1 MSESNNTQRNNI
13 ETIDMRD
20 KSTAE
25 QNAANRQVELISNAL
40 ERAKTNEGYWLNVA
54 GRFSP
59 SFYPKGI
66 SVSPFNSLTL
76 GLHSEEN
83 GYKSANYT
91 TFREAKN
98 QGASVLAKQKG
109 APFIWYNW
117 KDYVNRNNPD
127 DKITRADYL
136 KLPMEDRKQFKGIH
150 NREIFTLFNMDQTT
164 LPLVD
169 KERYQKL
176 LEQSGSSIER
186 LHTKNEETKL
196 RMSVNDFILKMRDN
210 LVPVRRDTSGVA
222 RYDSTKDVV
231 YMPEQK
237 HFAHYHDYV
246 QEMLRQVVTATGHQ
260 QRLAREGMVM
270 DGAKAPSEDAE
281 KYERLI
287 AELTSGIKMQEMGLP
302 SKISG
307 DNIQLIEY
315 WQRELR
321 ENPCLIDAIE
331 SDVNNALDAIHRAE
345 DGQRIEYK
353 TEINQQEIQNEREKQ
368 RPKVDSHECAIMLD
382 IIRQGGMRVDDRNFA
397 SSEEKEAF
405 LKKFSLVHYENEKNY
420 GLSKTDSDDPDVV
433 DLAYTKAVEEGSN
446 MSNALSEY
454 MPSEWNV
461 RSGRYVVAD
470 TLHDIPNK
478 ENRQMV
484 IVKDTKTGLTDVVL
498 PACAA
503 TGGFVVL
510 SADDKRPFHLTPD
523 EVMSEAERNEANAKI
538 EKNDL
543 PGFNKDRIESALMK
557 SGSSYVRFYNNDG
570 SLGYRP
576 DDHYFEN
583 KDVSVAKLKGW
594 ELREISK
601 LDISEAVKQV
611 VAPSFEQ
618 IQMLRDDKGRWAMYM
633 KPENGNGFSVYPDKA
648 DLNQFFSTIKQGQ
661 MEESNLLRNEL
672 AQKYYALE
680 QNKPELKVDLFDLGA
695 SKEDTDKISRVS
707 IYRTKDTHKLYCL
720 PKIEGIDN
728 IKEREITQ
736 EQWQKA
742 WLAGNITEYKKA
754 LAAKIYADVLH
765 PEQHLAN
772 DNTVSAKFL
781 EQYESLKTKHPDALL
796 LFRVDD
802 TYRSYIADVPIMQKS
817 LGLEKVEIT
826 KDGTD
831 EKVDMV
837 SFPHYALDSYL
848 PKLIRDGNRVA
859 ICDQLEEPKQT
870 MKETPKEEIREDN
883 TEHVRTGMRM

>member
-1 MSESNNTQRNNI
+1 
-13 ETIDMRD
+13 MRD
-20 KSTAE
+20 KSTVE

-76 GLHSEEN
+76 GLHCEEN
-83 GYKSANYT
+83 GYKSAFYT

-127 DKITRADYL
+127 NKITRADYL

-150 NREIFTLFNMDQTT
+150 NREIFTLFNLDQTT

-353 TEINQQEIQNEREKQ
+353 TEINQLEIQNEREKQ

-397 SSEEKEAF
+397 SREDKEAF

-478 ENRQMV
+478 ENRQIV

-510 SADDKRPFHLTPD
+510 SADDKRFQKQ
-523 EVMSEAERNEANAKI
+523 NAMRQM
-538 EKNDL
+538 
-543 PGFNKDRIESALMK
+543 P
-557 SGSSYVRFYNNDG
+557 
-570 SLGYRP
+570 
-576 DDHYFEN
+576 
-583 KDVSVAKLKGW
+583 KL
-594 ELREISK
+594 RR
-601 LDISEAVKQV
+601 
-611 VAPSFEQ
+611 
-618 IQMLRDDKGRWAMYM
+618 M
-633 KPENGNGFSVYPDKA
+633 
-648 DLNQFFSTIKQGQ
+648 T
-661 MEESNLLRNEL
+661 
-672 AQKYYALE
+672 
-680 QNKPELKVDLFDLGA
+680 
-695 SKEDTDKISRVS
+695 
-707 IYRTKDTHKLYCL
+707 C
-720 PKIEGIDN
+720 
-728 IKEREITQ
+728 
-736 EQWQKA
+736 
-742 WLAGNITEYKKA
+742 
-754 LAAKIYADVLH
+754 
-765 PEQHLAN
+765 
-772 DNTVSAKFL
+772 
-781 EQYESLKTKHPDALL
+781 
-796 LFRVDD
+796 
-802 TYRSYIADVPIMQKS
+802 
-817 LGLEKVEIT
+817 
-826 KDGTD
+826 
-831 EKVDMV
+831 
-837 SFPHYALDSYL
+837 LDSIKTVL
-848 PKLIRDGNRVA
+848 SL
-859 ICDQLEEPKQT
+859 LS
-870 MKETPKEEIREDN
+870 
-883 TEHVRTGMRM
+883 

>member
-1 MSESNNTQRNNI
+1 
-13 ETIDMRD
+13 MRD

-25 QNAANRQVELISNAL
+25 QNAATRQVELISNAL
-40 ERAKTNEGYWLNVA
+40 ERAKTNESYWLNVA

-59 SFYPKGI
+59 SFYPKGV
-66 SVSPFNSLTL
+66 SVSSFNSLTL

-83 GYKSANYT
+83 GYKSAFYT

-136 KLPMEDRKQFKGIH
+136 KLPSEEKKQFKGIH
-150 NREIFTLFNMDQTT
+150 NREIFTLFNLDQTT

-169 KERYQKL
+169 KERYQKI
-176 LEQSGSSIER
+176 LEQSGCSIER

-196 RMSVNDFILKMRDN
+196 RISVNDFILKMRDN
-210 LVPVRRDTSGVA
+210 LVPVKRDTSGVA
-222 RYDSTKDVV
+222 RYDTTKDVV

-237 HFAHYHDYV
+237 HFAHYHDYI
-246 QEMLRQVVTATGHQ
+246 QEMLRQVVTAAGHQ

-287 AELTSGIKMQEMGLP
+287 AELSSGIKMQEMGLP
-302 SKISG
+302 SKISN
-307 DNIQLIEY
+307 DNIQLIDY

-345 DGQRIEYK
+345 DGQRIVYK
-353 TEINQQEIQNEREKQ
+353 TEINQQEIQHEREKQ

-397 SSEEKEAF
+397 SPEDKEAF
-405 LKKFSLVHYENEKNY
+405 LKKFSLEHYENEKNY

-433 DLAYTKAVEEGSN
+433 DLAYTKAVKEGSR
-446 MSNALSEY
+446 MSNVLSEY

-461 RSGRYVVAD
+461 RSGRYAVAD

-478 ENRQMV
+478 DTREMV
-484 IVKDTKTGLTDVVL
+484 IVKDMKTGLTDVIL

-503 TGGFVVL
+503 TGGFVVM

-538 EKNDL
+538 ERNDL
-543 PGFNKDRIESALMK
+543 PGFNKERIEAALMK

-583 KDVSVAKLKGW
+583 KDVGIAKLKGW
-594 ELREISK
+594 ELKEISK
-601 LDISEAVKQV
+601 LDVSEAVKQV

-618 IQMLRDDKGRWAMYM
+618 IQMLRDDKGRWAMYL
-633 KPENGNGFSVYPDKA
+633 KPENEDGFSVYPDKA

-661 MEESNLLRNEL
+661 MEEGQQLRNEL
-672 AQKYYALE
+672 ALKYHVLV

-695 SKEDTDKISRVS
+695 SKEDTDRISRVS

-720 PKIEGIDN
+720 PKIEGMDDV
-728 IKEREITQ
+728 KEREITQ
-736 EQWQKA
+736 EQWQKI
-742 WLAGNITEYKKA
+742 WLAKDINEYKKA
-754 LAAKIYADVLH
+754 LAARIYADVLH
-765 PEQHLAN
+765 PERHIANENTISEKMLAQF
-772 DNTVSAKFL
+772 D
-781 EQYESLKTKHPDALL
+781 SLKAKHPDALL
-796 LFRVDD
+796 LFRVGDN
-802 TYRSYIADVPIMQKS
+802 YQSYKQDVASVQKA
-817 LGLEKVEIT
+817 LGLEKAETVKE
-826 KDGTD
+826 GTSD
-831 EKVDMV
+831 KVDMV
-837 SFPHYALDSYL
+837 SFPTFDLDRYL
-848 PKLIRDGNRVA
+848 PKLIRSGNRVA
-859 ICDQLEEPKQT
+859 ICDPLEEPKQA
-870 MKETPKEEIREDN
+870 MKETANEKVREENSEENIQR
-883 TEHVRTGMRM
+883 VRTGMRM

>member
-1 MSESNNTQRNNI
+1 
-13 ETIDMRD
+13 MRD

-25 QNAANRQVELISNAL
+25 QNAATRQVELISNAL
-40 ERAKTNEGYWLNVA
+40 ERAKTNESYWLNVA

-59 SFYPKGI
+59 SFYPKGV
-66 SVSPFNSLTL
+66 SVSSFNSLTL

-83 GYKSANYT
+83 GYKSAFYT

-136 KLPMEDRKQFKGIH
+136 KLPSEEKKQFKGIH
-150 NREIFTLFNMDQTT
+150 NREIFTLFNLDQTT

-169 KERYQKL
+169 KERYQKI
-176 LEQSGSSIER
+176 LEQSGCSIER

-196 RMSVNDFILKMRDN
+196 RISVNDFILKMRDN
-210 LVPVRRDTSGVA
+210 LVPVKRDTSGVA
-222 RYDSTKDVV
+222 RYDTTKDVV

-237 HFAHYHDYV
+237 HFAHYHDYI

-287 AELTSGIKMQEMGLP
+287 AELSSGIKMQEMGLP
-302 SKISG
+302 SKISN
-307 DNIQLIEY
+307 DNIQLIDY

-345 DGQRIEYK
+345 DGQRIVYK
-353 TEINQQEIQNEREKQ
+353 TEINQQEIQHEREKQ

-397 SSEEKEAF
+397 SPEDKEAF
-405 LKKFSLVHYENEKNY
+405 LKKFSLEHYENEKNY

-433 DLAYTKAVEEGSN
+433 DLAYTKAVKEGSR
-446 MSNALSEY
+446 MSNVLSEY

-461 RSGRYVVAD
+461 RSGRYAVAD

-478 ENRQMV
+478 DTREMV
-484 IVKDTKTGLTDVVL
+484 IVKDMKTGLTDVIL

-503 TGGFVVL
+503 TGGFVVM

-538 EKNDL
+538 ERNDL
-543 PGFNKDRIESALMK
+543 PGFNKERIEAALMK

-583 KDVSVAKLKGW
+583 KDVGIAKLKGW
-594 ELREISK
+594 ELKEISK
-601 LDISEAVKQV
+601 LDVSEAVKQV

-618 IQMLRDDKGRWAMYM
+618 IQMLRDDKGRWAMYL
-633 KPENGNGFSVYPDKA
+633 KPENEDGFSVYPDKA

-661 MEESNLLRNEL
+661 MEEGQQLRNEL
-672 AQKYYALE
+672 ALKYHVLV

-695 SKEDTDKISRVS
+695 SKEDTDRISRVS

-720 PKIEGIDN
+720 PKIEGMDDV
-728 IKEREITQ
+728 KEREITQ
-736 EQWQKA
+736 EQWQKI
-742 WLAGNITEYKKA
+742 WLAKDINEYKKA
-754 LAAKIYADVLH
+754 LAARIYADVLH
-765 PEQHLAN
+765 PERHIANENTISEKMLAQF
-772 DNTVSAKFL
+772 D
-781 EQYESLKTKHPDALL
+781 SLKAKHPDALL
-796 LFRVDD
+796 LFRVGDN
-802 TYRSYIADVPIMQKS
+802 YQSYKQDVASVQKA
-817 LGLEKVEIT
+817 LGLEKAETVKE
-826 KDGTD
+826 GTSD
-831 EKVDMV
+831 KVDMV
-837 SFPHYALDSYL
+837 SFPTFDLDRYL
-848 PKLIRDGNRVA
+848 PKLIRSGNRVA
-859 ICDQLEEPKQT
+859 ICDPLEEPKQA
-870 MKETPKEEIREDN
+870 MKETANEKVREENSEENIQR
-883 TEHVRTGMRM
+883 VRTGMRM